1 MLTESDLILLD
12 GWVREIYLSPS
23 PAVVTKSGWTTLFDL
38 EYVGFLESAIFIS
51 NDSSVTL
58 SLHLSESQI
67 SVNIKEIYN
76 YGIPKY
82 NPSLAY
88 IGTYQPTNGTAGT
101 YSVLLTPA
109 ELIPIKR
116 RMSMQAILN
125 QDSTQNVAYV
135 TTYLIYYLIYD
146 MDAFKKSF
154 KEFFSQILPKE
165 ANKYQPISTTPV
177 IHASESNKYN
187 PFEYIP

>member
-23 PAVVTKSGWTTLFDL
+23 PAVITKSGWTTLFDL

-76 YGIPKY
+76 YGVPKS

-135 TTYLIYYLIYD
+135 ITSLVYYKIYD
-146 MDAFKKSF
+146 MNAFKNSF
-154 KEFFSQILPKE
+154 KEYLSSVLPKE
-165 ANKYQPISTTPV
+165 ASKYQPTSPTPV
-177 IHASESNKYN
+177 IPSSESNKYN

>member
-58 SLHLSESQI
+58 SLHLSDSQI

-76 YGIPKY
+76 YGVPKS

-88 IGTYQPTNGTAGT
+88 IGTYKPTNGTAGT
-101 YSVLLTPA
+101 YSVLLTPT

-125 QDSTQNVAYV
+125 LDSTQNVAYV
-135 TTYLIYYLIYD
+135 ITSLVYYKIYD
-146 MDAFKKSF
+146 MNAFKKSF
-154 KEFFSQILPKE
+154 KEFFSQVLPKE
-165 ANKYQPISTTPV
+165 VSKYQPISPTPV
-177 IHASESNKYN
+177 ISPSESNKYN